1 MAISALKVTP
11 AKLKSKSS
19 EFSADATEVKGLTD
33 QMFAIIKQLN
43 GAVWSGTAATTYTT
57 RFNKLDNDCTKMFKM
72 IKEFS
77 DDLTDIATEYDAAEK
92 ANEETGRALKVDV
105 IS

>member
-19 EFSADATEVKGLTD
+19 EFSSDATNVKSLTD
-33 QMFAIIKQLN
+33 EMFSIIKQLN
-43 GAVWSGTAATTYTT
+43 GAVWSGTAATAYTN
-57 RFNKLDNDCTKMFKM
+57 RFNKLDDDCKKMYKM

-77 DDLTDIATEYDAAEK
+77 DDLAEIASEYDAAET
-92 ANEETGRALKVDV
+92 ANEETAKALKVNV

>member
-11 AKLKSKSS
+11 AKLKTKAG
-19 EFSADATEVKGLTD
+19 EFSSDATNVKSLTD

-43 GAVWSGTAATTYTT
+43 GAVWSGTAATAYTN
-57 RFNKLDNDCTKMFKM
+57 RFNKLDGDCKKMYKM

-77 DDLTDIATEYDAAEK
+77 DDLTEIATEYDSAEK
-92 ANEETGRALKVDV
+92 ANEEAAKALKTDV